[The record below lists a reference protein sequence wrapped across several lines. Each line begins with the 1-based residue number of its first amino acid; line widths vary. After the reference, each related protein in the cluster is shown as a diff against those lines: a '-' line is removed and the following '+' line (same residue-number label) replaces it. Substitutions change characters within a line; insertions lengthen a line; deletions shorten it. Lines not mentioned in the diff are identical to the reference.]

1 MAATFMGDGL
11 IKAGLIAGAVLCWA
25 ARAVAADLT
34 VLVDAS
40 AELPW
45 AHLQNETVASG
56 IHRDLGEALAQQLGR
71 EARFLV
77 LPRKRVTAALAAGQA
92 DIYCAA
98 LPGWLPGPFGWSRAF
113 LPISELVLSLASAPR
128 PAALADLAG
137 VPIGT
142 VSGFIYPELERQL
155 GGGLVRDDGPNASAN
170 LRKLVV
176 GRVKHATSD
185 QLFVDYQ
192 RRIGQLNVPLHPYLV
207 FSSYQTRCAVSRH
220 SRVGVAQLDVAITA
234 LVNAGTMHALLAQYR

>member
-1 MAATFMGDGL
+1 MGL
-11 IKAGLIAGAVLCWA
+11 SKAGLIAGALLCWA
-25 ARAVAADLT
+25 ARAVAAELT

-45 AHLQNETVASG
+45 AHLQNDSVASG

-77 LPRKRVTAALAAGQA
+77 LPRKRVASALTAGQA
-92 DIYCAA
+92 DVYCAA
-98 LPGWLPGPFGWSRAF
+98 LPGWLPGPFDWSRAF

-128 PAALADLAG
+128 PASMVELAG
-137 VPIGT
+137 QPIGT
-142 VSGFIYPELERQL
+142 VSGFIYPELQRQL
-155 GGGLVRDDGPNASAN
+155 GAGLVRDDAPNASAN
-170 LRKLVV
+170 LRKLVL

-185 QLFVDYQ
+185 QLFIDYQ

-207 FSSYQTRCAVSRH
+207 FSSYQTRCAVSR
-220 SRVGVAQLDVAITA
+220 RGQVGVDQLDVAITA
-234 LVNAGTMHALLAQYR
+234 LVNAGTMHALLSRYR